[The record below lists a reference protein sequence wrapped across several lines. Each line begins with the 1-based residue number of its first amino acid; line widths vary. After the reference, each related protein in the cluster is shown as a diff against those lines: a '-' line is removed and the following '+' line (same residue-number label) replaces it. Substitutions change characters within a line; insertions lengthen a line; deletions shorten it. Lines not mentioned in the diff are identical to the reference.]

1 MQCDRG
7 QNCYNAVVDGF
18 RFVYVCIYV
27 CVAIPVAVPTAEE
40 RNSTSVY
47 PDTTAAI

>member
-1 MQCDRG
+1 LLQCGGGWLQIRL
-7 QNCYNAVVDGF
+7 C
-18 RFVYVCIYV
+18 VCIYV
-27 CVAIPVAVPTAEE
+27 RVAIPVAVPTAEE

>member
-1 MQCDRG
+1 LLQCNGGWLQIRL
-7 QNCYNAVVDGF
+7 C
-18 RFVYVCIYV
+18 VCIYV

-40 RNSTSVY
+40 RNSTSLY

>member
-18 RFVYVCIYV
+18 RFVYVC
-27 CVAIPVAVPTAEE
+27 VALPVAVPTAEE
-40 RNSTSVY
+40 RNCTSVY
-47 PDTTAAI
+47 PDTTASI